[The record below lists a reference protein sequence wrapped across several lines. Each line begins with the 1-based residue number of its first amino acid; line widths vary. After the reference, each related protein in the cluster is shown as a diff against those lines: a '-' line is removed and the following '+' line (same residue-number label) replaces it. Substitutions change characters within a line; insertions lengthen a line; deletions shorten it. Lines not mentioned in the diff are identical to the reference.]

1 MFRVR
6 VGTYV
11 SSEPEKWWNYGIADE
26 RDFNGDGVPDYSWYG
41 GDDTGFEMY
50 LFLSRDGR
58 FERVNILKTVATA
71 WQQRHRK
78 SPPDFGDSGGEYCV
92 DETTLVIKN
101 RTPHLVVTVRRVKYD
116 GTDLGTEHF
125 DIPQPD
131 FKP

>member
-11 SSEPEKWWNYGIADE
+11 SWEPEKWWNYGIADE

-78 SPPDFGDSGGEYCV
+78 SPPDFGIQAVS
-92 DETTLVIKN
+92 TALTRPLLLSKIAL
-101 RTPHLVVTVRRVKYD
+101 RTSSLRF
-116 GTDLGTEHF
+116 GA
-125 DIPQPD
+125 
-131 FKP
+131 